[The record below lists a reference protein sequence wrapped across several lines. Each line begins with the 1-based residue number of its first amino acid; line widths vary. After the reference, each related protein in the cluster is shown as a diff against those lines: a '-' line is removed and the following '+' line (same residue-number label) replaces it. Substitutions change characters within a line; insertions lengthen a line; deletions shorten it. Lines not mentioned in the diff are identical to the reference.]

1 MNHPTLKA
9 ITMALLI
16 IGVSAGARAQTAAPK
31 ARDEVRR
38 ELIEAMRDGTLPHG
52 EASAPQRELR
62 PQATAQLPRS
72 RADVLAELDAARRDG
87 ELLAG
92 GESSLKLNE
101 LHPSQYP
108 VHAVFAGKTRTQ
120 VKTELAEAQRN
131 GEMVAN
137 GESGLTLRELH
148 PEAYPRA
155 AASAFAGASAPARM
169 R

>member
-9 ITMALLI
+9 IAMALLI
-16 IGVSAGARAQTAAPK
+16 VGVSASARAQTAAPTT
-31 ARDEVRR
+31 RDEVRR
-38 ELIEAMRDGTLPHG
+38 ELFEALRDGTLPHG
-52 EASAPQRELR
+52 EAGAPQRKLR
-62 PQATAQLPRS
+62 PQANAQLPRS
-72 RADVLAELDAARRDG
+72 RADVLAELDTARRDG

-101 LHPSQYP
+101 LRPSQYP
-108 VHAVFAGKTRTQ
+108 AHAVFAGKTRAQ

-131 GEMVAN
+131 GDMVAD
-137 GESGLTLRELH
+137 GESGLTLRELR
-148 PEAYPRA
+148 PQAYPRA